1 MLVVEVHA
9 KNETRSFEF
18 DQSVITIGR
27 ADVNDIVL
35 PTAKVSKRHAKL
47 EATPQGLILT
57 DIKSTNGTYL
67 NGRKV
72 LAPTVVGDSD
82 RIHIGEFVLRVQVT
96 SGLPSGPPSSG
107 FAAETDA
114 SASTEP
120 NSEASPSQ
128 AAEGESPAPKRQP
141 AESETVSR
149 RGAAHRISWL
159 DQWVSSSGNG
169 NGNGN
174 GAKNKAGAARTL
186 DSSGGREV
194 SFGFIMHASMPAV
207 VPAQRQVAL
216 RLWADARAATRVD
229 GMVRQRLSCAL
240 EINIC
245 LPDGKLE
252 AFQADQG
259 MLQLLLGGQ
268 SADLLLP
275 LRGREIGPARVEVA
289 VCHRGA
295 RLATLMLRP
304 EVRTL
309 HSGDSSEPLVQS
321 EIQASTPLETV
332 LPDCAPQAVLR
343 VREYGPLG
351 EASAEPPGSTSGSHA
366 TEASRRRRLKVELGL
381 IHDESIELVAS
392 GESPIDLPLADRV
405 RAALSTQEL
414 ERIGAL
420 DSGARETM
428 LQSLGESLAQQLIP
442 PAVREVLQQL
452 QPGTLLQV
460 DCTETWVPW
469 ELLRVGKGLTGS
481 YLAERFAFAR
491 SGSGSHTCRFDTA
504 PRVLVTPKGVE
515 ALVRREQQCLALLD
529 VRLRQIHRVA
539 ELQPLLTQ
547 GPIAGW
553 HVSGQG
559 AFDRGDKSAASLHLE
574 DGVLT
579 PVQIVPAPRFRKS
592 GQTPPF
598 QGSFIFINVSEPS
611 APPTPLAPAGTVQW
625 IERFLSAGAGAVVA
639 TTWPIGTAKAG
650 QFVEMFYRA
659 WSHNRPLA
667 VAISEAREAIR
678 AEGDVSWLAFAVYG
692 VPGARHGTS

>member
-72 LAPTVVGDSD
+72 LAPTAVGDSD
-82 RIHIGEFVLRVQVT
+82 RIHVGEFVLKVQVT
-96 SGLPSGPPSSG
+96 SGLPSGPPPSG

-114 SASTEP
+114 SAATEP

-128 AAEGESPAPKRQP
+128 SAEPDTAMLKRQP
-141 AESETVSR
+141 GEPETASR

-159 DQWVSSSGNG
+159 DQWVSSGGNG
-169 NGNGN
+169 GNGG
-174 GAKNKAGAARTL
+174 GAKNTTGAARTL

-194 SFGFIMHASMPAV
+194 SFGFVMHASMPAV

-216 RLWADARAATRVD
+216 RLWADARAATRLD

-259 MLQLLLGGQ
+259 MLQMLLGGQ

-343 VREYGPLG
+343 VREYGPIG
-351 EASAEPPGSTSGSHA
+351 EASAEAPGSTSGSHG

-392 GESPIDLPLADRV
+392 GESPIDLQLADRV

-414 ERIGAL
+414 ERLGAL

-442 PAVREVLQQL
+442 PSVREVLQQL

-469 ELLRVGKGLTGS
+469 ELFRVGKGLTGS
-481 YLAERFAFAR
+481 YLAERFAFTR

-539 ELQPLLTQ
+539 ELQPLLAQ

-598 QGSFIFINVSEPS
+598 QGSFVFINVSEPS

-639 TTWPIGTAKAG
+639 TTWPIATAKAG

-667 VAISEAREAIR
+667 VAISEARESIR

>member
-57 DIKSTNGTYL
+57 DLKSTNGTYL

-72 LAPTVVGDSD
+72 LAPTTVGDSD
-82 RIHIGEFVLRVQVT
+82 RIHVGEFALKVQVT
-96 SGLPSGPPSSG
+96 SGLPSGPQPTG

-114 SASTEP
+114 SAATEP
-120 NSEASPSQ
+120 NSGVSPSQ
-128 AAEGESPAPKRQP
+128 AAEPDAAAPKRPP

-149 RGAAHRISWL
+149 RGASHRISWL
-159 DQWVSSSGNG
+159 DQWASSGG
-169 NGNGN
+169 QSTSS
-174 GAKNKAGAARTL
+174 AAAPGKPGPTRTL

-194 SFGFIMHASMPAV
+194 SFAFVIHASMPAV

-216 RLWADARAATRVD
+216 RLWGDARAATRVD

-259 MLQLLLGGQ
+259 LVHMLLGGQ

-289 VCHRGA
+289 VCHRGV

-332 LPDCAPQAVLR
+332 LADCAPQAVLR
-343 VREYGPLG
+343 VREYGPIG
-351 EASAEPPGSTSGSHA
+351 EASAEAPVSTSGSHG

-381 IHDESIELVAS
+381 VHDESIELVAS

-414 ERIGAL
+414 ERLGAL
-420 DSGARETM
+420 DGAARETM
-428 LQSLGESLAQQLIP
+428 LQSLGESLAQQLLP
-442 PAVREVLQQL
+442 PSVREVLQQL

-539 ELQPLLTQ
+539 DLQPLLAQ

-553 HVSGQG
+553 HISGQG

-579 PVQIVPAPRFRKS
+579 PVQIVPAPRLRKS

-639 TTWPIGTAKAG
+639 TTWPIATAKAG

-667 VAISEAREAIR
+667 VAISEARESIR
-678 AEGDVSWLAFAVYG
+678 TEGDVSWLAFAVYG
-692 VPGARHGTS
+692 IPGARHGS

>member
-18 DQSVITIGR
+18 DQPVITIGR

-35 PTAKVSKRHAKL
+35 PTAKVSKRHARL
-47 EATPQGLILT
+47 EVTPQGLILN

-72 LAPTVVGDSD
+72 LAQTFISDSD
-82 RIHIGEFVLRVQVT
+82 RIHIGEFVITVHVS
-96 SGLPSGPPSSG
+96 SGLPSGPPPTG
-107 FAAETDA
+107 FVAETDA
-114 SASTEP
+114 SAATEP
-120 NSEASPSQ
+120 SSGLSPESENPESP
-128 AAEGESPAPKRQP
+128 PAPKRP
-141 AESETVSR
+141 SGEIDTVSK

-159 DQWVSSSGNG
+159 DQWVSNNG
-169 NGNGN
+169 NPGQH
-174 GAKNKAGAARTL
+174 KPAARAL
-186 DSSGGREV
+186 DNSSAREV
-194 SFGFIMHASMPAV
+194 SFSFVLHASMPAV
-207 VPAQRQVAL
+207 VPSSRQTSL
-216 RLWADARAATRVD
+216 RVWADARHATRSE
-229 GMVRQRLSCAL
+229 GMTRQQKSCAL
-240 EINIC
+240 EINVC

-259 MLQLLLGGQ
+259 LLQVLLGGH
-268 SADLLLP
+268 SADLLIP
-275 LRGREIGPARVEVA
+275 LRGRENGPARVEVT

-332 LPDCAPQAVLR
+332 LSGCGPQAVLR
-343 VREYGPLG
+343 VREYGPIG
-351 EASAEPPGSTSGSHA
+351 EAGGGEQPMSTSGSHG
-366 TEASRRRRLKVELGL
+366 TEASRRRRLKVELAVV
-381 IHDESIELVAS
+381 HDEMVELVAG

-414 ERIGAL
+414 ERLGAV

-428 LQSLGESLAQQLIP
+428 LQGLGESLAQQILP
-442 PAVREVLQQL
+442 TPVRDALLLL
-452 QPGTLLQV
+452 QPGTLLEV

-469 ELLRVGKGLTGS
+469 ELFRVGRGLTGS
-481 YLAERFAFAR
+481 YLAERFALSR
-491 SGSGSHTCRFDTA
+491 GGTGSHTSRFEA
-504 PRVLVTPKGVE
+504 SPRVLLTPKGVE

-529 VRLRQIHRVA
+529 PRLRQIHRVSD
-539 ELQPLLTQ
+539 LQPLLMQ
-547 GPIAGW
+547 GGGPGGIAGW

-579 PVQIVPAPRFRKS
+579 PVQIVPAQRSRKS

-598 QGSFIFINVSEPS
+598 QGAFIFLNVSEPS
-611 APPTPLAPAGTVQW
+611 PPPTPLAPAGTVQW

-639 TTWPIGTAKAG
+639 TTWPIASAKAG

-659 WSHNRPLA
+659 WSQNRPLA
-667 VAISEAREAIR
+667 VAISEARESIR
-678 AEGDVSWLAFAVYG
+678 AEGDVSWLSFAVYG
-692 VPGARHGTS
+692 LPGARHGAA

>member
-18 DQSVITIGR
+18 DQPVITIGR

-47 EATPQGLILT
+47 EATSQGLILT

-72 LAPTVVGDSD
+72 LAPTLVGDSD
-82 RIHIGEFVLRVQVT
+82 RIHVGEFVIKVQVAA
-96 SGLPSGPPSSG
+96 GLPSGPPPTG

-114 SASTEP
+114 SAATEP
-120 NSEASPSQ
+120 NSGISPSQ
-128 AAEGESPAPKRQP
+128 QQTEPDSAHKRPTAEPEAA
-141 AESETVSR
+141 SR

-159 DQWVSSSGNG
+159 DQWVSSGNG
-169 NGNGN
+169 GN
-174 GAKNKAGAARTL
+174 GAAAPAKPLAGRAL
-186 DSSGGREV
+186 DSSGGRDV
-194 SFGFIMHASMPAV
+194 SFSFVIHASMPAV
-207 VPAQRQVAL
+207 VPAQRQVSL
-216 RLWADARAATRVD
+216 RLWADARAASRVD

-245 LPDGKLE
+245 LPDGKVE

-259 MLQLLLGGQ
+259 MLHVLLGGQ

-295 RLATLMLRP
+295 RLTTLMLRP
-304 EVRTL
+304 EVRTV
-309 HSGDSSEPLVQS
+309 HSGDSSEPLAQS

-332 LPDCAPQAVLR
+332 LPGCGPQAVLR
-343 VREYGPLG
+343 VREYGPIG
-351 EASAEPPGSTSGSHA
+351 ESTAADAPQSTSGSHG
-366 TEASRRRRLKVELGL
+366 TEASRRRRLKVELGVV
-381 IHDESIELVAS
+381 HDETVELLAS

-414 ERIGAL
+414 ERMGAL

-428 LQSLGESLAQQLIP
+428 LQTLGESLSQQIIP
-442 PAVREVLQQL
+442 PSVREMLQQL

-469 ELLRVGKGLTGS
+469 ELLRVGRGLTGS
-481 YLAERFAFAR
+481 YLAERFAFSR
-491 SGSGSHTCRFDTA
+491 SGSGSHACRFESS
-504 PRVLVTPKGVE
+504 PLVLLTPKGVE

-539 ELQPLLTQ
+539 DLQPLLSQ
-547 GPIAGW
+547 GTIAGW

-579 PVQIVPAPRFRKS
+579 PVQIVPAQRFRKS

-598 QGSFIFINVSEPS
+598 QGAFIFINVSEPS

-625 IERFLSAGAGAVVA
+625 IERFLSAGAGAIVA
-639 TTWPIGTAKAG
+639 TTWPIATAKAG
-650 QFVEMFYRA
+650 QFAEMFYRA
-659 WSHNRPLA
+659 FSHNRPLA
-667 VAISEAREAIR
+667 VAISEARESIR

-692 VPGARHGTS
+692 LPGARHGTI

>member
-47 EATPQGLILT
+47 EATSQGLILT

-72 LAPTVVGDSD
+72 LAPTLVGDAD
-82 RIHIGEFVLRVQVT
+82 RIHVGEFVIKVQVA
-96 SGLPSGPPSSG
+96 SGLPSGPPPAG

-120 NSEASPSQ
+120 NSGISPSQ
-128 AAEGESPAPKRQP
+128 QTDADSAPKRPP
-141 AESETVSR
+141 AEAETVSR

-159 DQWVSSSGNG
+159 DQWASSGLG
-169 NGNGN
+169 TSGPS
-174 GAKNKAGAARTL
+174 APQKAIAGRPL
-186 DSSGGREV
+186 DGGHGREV
-194 SFGFIMHASMPAV
+194 GFAFVIHASMPAV
-207 VPAQRQVAL
+207 VPAQRQVSL
-216 RLWADARAATRVD
+216 RLWADARTATRIEGVA
-229 GMVRQRLSCAL
+229 RQRLSCAL

-259 MLQLLLGGQ
+259 MLHMLLGGQ
-268 SADLLLP
+268 SADLILP

-295 RLATLMLRP
+295 RLTTLMLRP
-304 EVRTL
+304 EVRTV
-309 HSGDSSEPLVQS
+309 HSGDSSEPIAQS

-332 LPDCAPQAVLR
+332 RPGCGPQAVLR
-343 VREYGPLG
+343 VREYGPIG
-351 EASAEPPGSTSGSHA
+351 EAAAADAPQSTSGSHG

-381 IHDESIELVAS
+381 VHDETVELVAS

-414 ERIGAL
+414 ERLGAV
-420 DSGARETM
+420 DSSTRETM
-428 LQSLGESLAQQLIP
+428 LQTLGESLAQQIIP
-442 PAVREVLQQL
+442 PSVRDLLQQL

-469 ELLRVGKGLTGS
+469 ELLRVGRGLTGS
-481 YLAERFAFAR
+481 YLAERFAFSR
-491 SGSGSHTCRFDTA
+491 SGSGSHAGRFESA
-504 PRVLVTPKGVE
+504 PLVLLTPKGVE
-515 ALVRREQQCLALLD
+515 ALVRREQQCLAQLD

-539 ELQPLLTQ
+539 DLQPLLSQ
-547 GPIAGW
+547 GTPIAGW

-579 PVQIVPAPRFRKS
+579 PVQIVHAQRYRKS

-598 QGSFIFINVSEPS
+598 QGSLVFINVSEPS

-639 TTWPIGTAKAG
+639 TTWPIATAKAG
-650 QFVEMFYRA
+650 QFAEMFYRA
-659 WSHNRPLA
+659 FSHNRPLA
-667 VAISEAREAIR
+667 VAISEARESIR

-692 VPGARHGTS
+692 LPGACHGSS